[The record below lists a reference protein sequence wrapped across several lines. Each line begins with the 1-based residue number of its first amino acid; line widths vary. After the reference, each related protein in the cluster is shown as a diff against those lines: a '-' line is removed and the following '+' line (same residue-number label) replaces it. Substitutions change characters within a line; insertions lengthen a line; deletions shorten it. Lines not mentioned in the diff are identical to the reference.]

1 MNLFLLFARF
11 FKIGLFAVGGGY
23 ATLPFLYEM
32 ANKEA
37 WLSAEKIGDMLA
49 VAQSLPGAIGVNLS
63 VYTGFQRDGIPG
75 GLIAALG
82 LATPSIILVTAIA
95 RILNAF
101 KESSLVGSLVG
112 SLFSGF
118 RPAGAGLLSAAALGA
133 MAVSL
138 VNPAAET
145 WVALLRWRECL
156 LFAAIFLLI
165 RSLKQHPIVYIA
177 LAGVAG
183 AALGL

>member
-1 MNLFLLFARF
+1 MKLFMLFTRF
-11 FKIGLFAVGGGY
+11 FKIGLFSVGGGY
-23 ATLPFLYEM
+23 ATLPFLYEI
-32 ANKEA
+32 AAKET

-63 VYTGFQRDGIPG
+63 VYVGFQRAGVPG
-75 GLIAALG
+75 GLVAALG
-82 LATPSIILVTAIA
+82 LVTPSIITIIVVA

-101 KESSLVGSLVG
+101 KKSAFVAAV
-112 SLFSGF
+112 FSGL

-133 MAVSL
+133 LSITL
-138 VNPAAET
+138 LDRAAET
-145 WVALLRWRECL
+145 WIAMPRWRECA

-165 RSLKQHPIVYIA
+165 RSFKQHPVVYIA

-183 AALGL
+183 MVLGL

>member
-1 MNLFLLFARF
+1 MLFAQF

-23 ATLPFLYEM
+23 ATLPFLYEI

-37 WLSAEKIGDMLA
+37 WLSVEKIGDMLA

-63 VYTGFQRDGIPG
+63 VYAGFQRAGIPG

-82 LATPSIILVTAIA
+82 LITPSIIIATIIA

-101 KESSLVGSLVG
+101 KESSLVA
-112 SLFSGF
+112 SLFSGL

-133 MAVSL
+133 LAVFL
-138 VNPAAET
+138 LNPAAET
-145 WVALLRWRECL
+145 WAAMLRWRECL

-165 RSLKQHPIVYIA
+165 RLFKRHPIVYIA

-183 AALGL
+183 AVLRL

>member
-1 MNLFLLFARF
+1 MNLFTLFAQF
-11 FKIGLFAVGGGY
+11 FKIGLFSVGGGY

-32 ANKEA
+32 ANKEE

-49 VAQSLPGAIGVNLS
+49 MAQSLPGAIGVNLS
-63 VYTGFQRDGIPG
+63 AYTGFQCAGIPG

-82 LATPSIILVTAIA
+82 LVSPSIILVIVIA
-95 RILNAF
+95 RILSAF
-101 KESSLVGSLVG
+101 KESAFVS

-133 MAVSL
+133 LSISL
-138 VNPAAET
+138 LNSAAET
-145 WVALLRWRECL
+145 WTGMLRWRECL

-165 RSLKQHPIVYIA
+165 RLLKLHPIVYIA
-177 LAGVAG
+177 LTGIAGVA
-183 AALGL
+183 LGL